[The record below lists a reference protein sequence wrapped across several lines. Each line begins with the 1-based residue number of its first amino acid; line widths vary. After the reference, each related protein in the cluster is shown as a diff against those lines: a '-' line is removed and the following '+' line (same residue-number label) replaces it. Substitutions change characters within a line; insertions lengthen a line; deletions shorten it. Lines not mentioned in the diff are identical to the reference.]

1 MGQAVSIL
9 INYVLSE
16 DSHRVV
22 QLARSKSLRVRIHT
36 MYLLHFYRERQY
48 ILCIYI
54 EWKESPLRLVTQL
67 RLTMVGLNKWH
78 SKIMKIF
85 SSSLHTY
92 MHMGS
97 SRIKKDTSCVIS
109 VCHVKSSSFKLLLD
123 DGVKR
128 NRHYVWNLCYY

>member
-54 EWKESPLRLVTQL
+54 YRVKGKPSQAR
-67 RLTMVGLNKWH
+67 
-78 SKIMKIF
+78 
-85 SSSLHTY
+85 HTAQA
-92 MHMGS
+92 
-97 SRIKKDTSCVIS
+97 
-109 VCHVKSSSFKLLLD
+109 
-123 DGVKR
+123 
-128 NRHYVWNLCYY
+128 YYGRP